1 MFDLLGIC
9 ETKEQIDS
17 GFLANVSLPGYNMHS
32 TPSKG
37 SAGGVALYIKSSLN
51 YKLREDLKFTN
62 DGFKMIGVEI
72 INSKNKNILC
82 CCIYRHPNSDVQ
94 EFTHFVNGILQTVTK
109 ENKHVF
115 FLGDFNLNLLNY
127 EHHSETN
134 DFLNS
139 MVSHYLLP
147 HILHPTRV
155 TDHSATIIDNIFSNI
170 TDSETKS
177 GNILCEISD
186 HYPQFIILDK
196 VIPDYKSCS
205 FAKHDYSNF
214 DETKFIEDFS
224 AMVLIFFM
232 TAMPQ

>member
-1 MFDLLGIC
+1 MLQKMDFHCFSRSLSAHLTELSQLLSCFNFTFDVLGIC

-32 TPSKG
+32 TLSKS
-37 SAGGVALYIKSSLN
+37 SAGGVALYIKTSLN
-51 YKLREDLKFTN
+51 YRLREDLKFTN
-62 DGFKMIGVEI
+62 DGFEMIGVELI
-72 INSKNKNILC
+72 SSKNKNILC
-82 CCIYRHPNSDVQ
+82 CCVYRHPNSDVQ

-127 EHHSETN
+127 EHHSDTN

-170 TDSETKS
+170 TDFET
-177 GNILCEISD
+177 
-186 HYPQFIILDK
+186 
-196 VIPDYKSCS
+196 
-205 FAKHDYSNF
+205 
-214 DETKFIEDFS
+214 
-224 AMVLIFFM
+224 
-232 TAMPQ
+232 